1 MPARNLAGM
10 ENAWI
15 TQLHRIQNRD
25 LYTYYDIQR
34 RRLLGQSGTTQD
46 GKVAVTEAWH
56 GTGSGDA
63 ANIYSDTQDGFMS
76 ATHAACL
83 ALSYSSRP
91 MRRVLVAVQFSSN
104 AQWGRGLYFARD
116 AVSSAD
122 ARGRNQLASSEIL
135 CMLLTGLLRL
145 LRDESDERRARH
157 AR

>member
-1 MPARNLAGM
+1 MD
-10 ENAWI
+10 NAWI

-63 ANIYSDTQDGFMS
+63 ANIYTDTQDGFMS
-76 ATHAACL
+76 ETHPAGPAL
-83 ALSYSSRP
+83 ALALVRW
-91 MRRVLVAVQFSSN
+91 RVLVAVQFSSN

-116 AVSSAD
+116 AVSSAG
-122 ARGRNQLASSEIL
+122 ARGRIQLASSEL
-135 CMLLTGLLRL
+135 VHVADRATPT
-145 LRDESDERRARH
+145 STRRG
-157 AR
+157 

>member
-1 MPARNLAGM
+1 M

-83 ALSYSSRP
+83 ALSYIALVRCAVCWSQCNSR
-91 MRRVLVAVQFSSN
+91 RTLS
-104 AQWGRGLYFARD
+104 GGE
-116 AVSSAD
+116 VSTLPAT
-122 ARGRNQLASSEIL
+122 R
-135 CMLLTGLLRL
+135 
-145 LRDESDERRARH
+145 
-157 AR
+157 

>member
-1 MPARNLAGM
+1 M

-63 ANIYSDTQDGFMS
+63 ANIYTDTQDGFMS
-76 ATHAACL
+76 ETHAAGPAL
-83 ALSYSSRP
+83 ALALVRCGVCWSQCNSRRTP
-91 MRRVLVAVQFSSN
+91 SGA
-104 AQWGRGLYFARD
+104 
-116 AVSSAD
+116 AVSTLPAT
-122 ARGRNQLASSEIL
+122 Q
-135 CMLLTGLLRL
+135 
-145 LRDESDERRARH
+145 
-157 AR
+157 